1 MTNLGWL
8 HMKGL
13 GVKQDAEE
21 ALSLYRQAAG
31 QGFAVAQY
39 NLGLAYRRGRGVAQD
54 LTEAAG

>member
-1 MTNLGWL
+1 
-8 HMKGL
+8 MKGL